1 MVISLSHWHSFSTEV
16 TMGQFEEYVNGL
28 TEVAGQDYSARRKF
42 NNDRLKDFKEAL
54 KKGRLVFS
62 AILF

>member
-1 MVISLSHWHSFSTEV
+1 
-16 TMGQFEEYVNGL
+16 MGQFEEYVNGL